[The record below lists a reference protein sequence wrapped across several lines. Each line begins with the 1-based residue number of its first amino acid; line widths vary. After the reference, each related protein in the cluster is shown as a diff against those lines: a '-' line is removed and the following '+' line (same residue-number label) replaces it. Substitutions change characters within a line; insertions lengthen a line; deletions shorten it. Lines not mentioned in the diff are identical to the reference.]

1 MNEEHIII
9 MYLSL
14 CKAFATFM
22 FCLHAIYRQQ
32 SILSL
37 EKKDQG
43 SPKISTFWLC
53 KQEAT

>member
-37 EKKDQG
+37 QKYQG
-43 SPKISTFWLC
+43 SPKISTFWLR
-53 KQEAT
+53 KPETT